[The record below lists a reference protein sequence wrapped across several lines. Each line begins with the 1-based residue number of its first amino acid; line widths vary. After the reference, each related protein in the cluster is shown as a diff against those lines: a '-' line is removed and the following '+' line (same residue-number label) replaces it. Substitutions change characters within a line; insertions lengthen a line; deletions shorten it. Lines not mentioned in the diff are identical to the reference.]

1 MKNRYL
7 FIAVVFSLAM
17 ASCKITKKT
26 IRPDIPMP
34 ERFDENYTDTANI
47 ADKAWWEVFKDTTLQ
62 QLIEK
67 TLENN
72 KDFKIASAKVE
83 ELAALKR
90 ISLAKLLPEATLNV
104 YGQKEGLNYGG
115 NDFKPDPEFAVK
127 GIVSWELDLWGNLRW
142 GKEKGVAEYMASLEE
157 QRAMKMSLVAQ
168 VAELYFELVALDNEL
183 NTVYRTLKA
192 RSEGV
197 KLAKIRFEG
206 GLTSETSYLQAK
218 LEYARTFALIPDLE
232 RKIIRKEND
241 ILLLAGTYPTKV
253 ERKTML
259 EDKQIPQLVP
269 IGLTSDLLERR
280 PDVRQTEY
288 RLKASYAAVGIAYTS
303 LFPRISLTTHFGAE
317 TDALETLLKSP
328 MYFLSANLLSPLF
341 SFGKNKAQWKAKE
354 AVYRQDCY
362 RYEKTVMA
370 AFYDVKNALVD
381 FNKTRESYESKV
393 LLLESAKSAMDLAQ
407 LQYINGVIAY
417 LDVLDA
423 QRSYFD
429 AQIGLGNALRDK
441 QITMVR
447 LYKALGGGWQ

>member
-1 MKNRYL
+1 MRNRYL
-7 FIAVVFSLAM
+7 LIAVCFSFLM
-17 ASCKITKKT
+17 FSCKVTKKV
-26 IRPDIPMP
+26 IRPDIDVP
-34 ERFDENYTDTANI
+34 EQLEVNYTDTMSV
-47 ADKAWWEVFKDTTLQ
+47 ADMAWWEVFKDTTLQ
-62 QLIEK
+62 KLIRK

-90 ISLAKLLPEATLNV
+90 ISWAKLLPEANLSI

-115 NDFKPDPEFAVK
+115 DDFKPDPEFAMK
-127 GIVSWELDLWGNLRW
+127 GIVNWELDLWGNLRW
-142 GKEKGVAEYMASLEE
+142 GKEKGYAEYMVGLEE

-168 VAELYFELVALDNEL
+168 VAELYFELVALDHEL
-183 NTVYRTLKA
+183 NTVRRTLKA
-192 RSEGV
+192 RGEGV

-232 RKIIRKEND
+232 RKIIRKENE
-241 ILLLAGTYPTKV
+241 ILLLAGTYPNQV
-253 ERKTML
+253 EREKML
-259 EDKQIPQLVP
+259 EDEQLPRIVP
-269 IGLTSDLLERR
+269 VGLTSDLLERR
-280 PDVRQTEY
+280 PDVRKAEY
-288 RLKASYAAVGIAYTS
+288 QLKVSNAALGIAYTNM
-303 LFPRISLTTHFGAE
+303 FPRISLTSHFGVE
-317 TDALETLLKSP
+317 TDELNALLKSP

-341 SFGKNKAQWKAKE
+341 SFGKNKVQWKAKE
-354 AVYRQDCY
+354 AVYKQDCY

-370 AFYDVKNALVD
+370 AFYDVKNAIVD
-381 FNKTRESYESKV
+381 FNKMKESYASKV
-393 LLLESAKSAMDLAQ
+393 LLLESAKSAMELAQ

-429 AQIGLGNALRDK
+429 AQVGLSNALRDK